1 MDLRLLCW
9 HHHLCQGSLI
19 LRYGCSLK
27 PVICTF
33 VVIVALCQGK
43 YDFRQGNVR
52 EFWRSLLLW
61 TLLQCLLWLVGCMPE
76 LIPDVESVTISL
88 GLPRSGKSPGISN
101 LSGKSEG
108 ISLQVREFCNLLSKS
123 GNNQGIRVWSIWMH
137 DFHRLMNDIWT
148 RTKSWIMSS
157 FKYHPPNEFFSK
169 LCFHVLHNVRHKIH
183 VSTIL
188 IILKMF
194 SCADLSSNHY
204 VEASIEK

>member
-1 MDLRLLCW
+1 MLFKTC
-9 HHHLCQGSLI
+9 HLHFCC
-19 LRYGCSLK
+19 YC
-27 PVICTF
+27 CT
-33 VVIVALCQGK
+33 LSGK
-43 YDFRQGNVR
+43 IWFPSGRCQGNVR

-76 LIPDVESVTISL
+76 MIPDVESVTISL

-169 LCFHVLHNVRHKIH
+169 LCFHVLHNVQHKIH